1 MSSML
6 TSQALVLATA
16 MAVSAGT
23 LLLFDLFRDKSFPPP
38 TSPIPG
44 NQVPSPH
51 DDQKQALKSCLSSE
65 EEKEEKNQNQKK
77 KKKVKFADDVKD
89 TKGNGEL
96 YRRGRHKQ
104 RAEIQSNCCGNE
116 RHRAARAC
124 LSVLGWRKM
133 PANRAALYS
142 GILRDR
148 VQRMGCSY

>member
-6 TSQALVLATA
+6 TSQGLVLATA

-23 LLLFDLFRDKSFPPP
+23 LLLFDLFRDKSFPPA

-44 NQVPSPH
+44 NQVSNPH
-51 DDQKQALKSCLSSE
+51 DDQKQALKSCLSSGSKKR
-65 EEKEEKNQNQKK
+65 EKEEKNQKK
-77 KKKVKFADDVKD
+77 KKRVKFADDVKD

-96 YRRGRHKQ
+96 YRRGRHSRQ
-104 RAEIQSNCCGNE
+104 RAEIQSSSCGNE
-116 RHRAARAC
+116 A
-124 LSVLGWRKM
+124 LGWQKM

-148 VQRMGCSY
+148 VQRTGCSY

>member
-6 TSQALVLATA
+6 TSQGLVLATA

-51 DDQKQALKSCLSSE
+51 DDQKQALKSCLSSGSKKR
-65 EEKEEKNQNQKK
+65 EKEEKNQNQKK

-96 YRRGRHKQ
+96 YRRGRHRQ
-104 RAEIQSNCCGNE
+104 RAEIQSSCCGNE
-116 RHRAARAC
+116 
-124 LSVLGWRKM
+124 VLGWRKM

>member
-6 TSQALVLATA
+6 TSQGLVLATA

-44 NQVPSPH
+44 NQVSNPH
-51 DDQKQALKSCLSSE
+51 DDQKQALKSCLSSGSKKR
-65 EEKEEKNQNQKK
+65 EKEEKNQKK
-77 KKKVKFADDVKD
+77 KRVKFADDVKD

-96 YRRGRHKQ
+96 YRRGRHRQ

-116 RHRAARAC
+116 
-124 LSVLGWRKM
+124 VLGWRKM

>member
-6 TSQALVLATA
+6 TSQGLVLATA

-23 LLLFDLFRDKSFPPP
+23 LLLFDLFRDKSFPPAI
-38 TSPIPG
+38 SPIPG
-44 NQVPSPH
+44 SQVSNPH
-51 DDQKQALKSCLSSE
+51 DDQKQALKSCLSSGSKKR
-65 EEKEEKNQNQKK
+65 EKEDKNQKK
-77 KKKVKFADDVKD
+77 KKKRVKFADDVKD

-96 YRRGRHKQ
+96 YRRGR
-104 RAEIQSNCCGNE
+104 RSRRCTEIQSSSCGNE
-116 RHRAARAC
+116 
-124 LSVLGWRKM
+124 VLVWRKM

>member
-6 TSQALVLATA
+6 TSQGLVLATA

-23 LLLFDLFRDKSFPPP
+23 LLLFDLFRDRSFPPP
-38 TSPIPG
+38 TSS
-44 NQVPSPH
+44 VPANPD
-51 DDQKQALKSCLSSE
+51 DDQKQQALKSCLSSGS
-65 EEKEEKNQNQKK
+65 KRKK
-77 KKKVKFADDVKD
+77 KRVQFADDVKD

-96 YRRGRHKQ
+96 YRRGHRKYC
-104 RAEIQSNCCGNE
+104 AEIQSNRCGNE
-116 RHRAARAC
+116 
-124 LSVLGWRKM
+124 VLGRRKM

>member
-6 TSQALVLATA
+6 TSQGLVLATA

-65 EEKEEKNQNQKK
+65 GEKEEKNQNQKK

-96 YRRGRHKQ
+96 YRRGRHRQ
-104 RAEIQSNCCGNE
+104 RAEIQSSCCGNE
-116 RHRAARAC
+116 
-124 LSVLGWRKM
+124 VLGWRKM